1 MAEIGSTLREA
12 RMRAR
17 IDITE
22 VEARTKIRAKYLRAL
37 ENEEWEAL
45 PGPIYT
51 KSFLKTYG
59 DYLGLDSRMLVDDFK
74 RRYERPSDNEMRPIS
89 TLSPRERERAAKRA
103 ARGPLIPSWAIIA
116 AVLVVVV
123 VALYALGAGNKKP
136 TPSPTGL
143 RGATTI
149 HHRATTHPNRPAAP
163 PKPKTVKLELVPT
176 GQVYVC
182 LVDGTGRKLI
192 PGVIYNAGQAIP
204 AQTSSKLLLTL
215 GNAGVQMKVNGA
227 TVKVAPSPSS
237 IGYEFTP
244 GRTSVLPAAE
254 QPRCA

>member
-1 MAEIGSTLREA
+1 MADIGSTLREA

-37 ENEEWEAL
+37 ENEGWEAL

-59 DYLGLDSRMLVDDFK
+59 DYLGLDSRLLVDDFK

-89 TLSPRERERAAKRA
+89 TLSRERERAAKRA

-123 VALYALGAGNKKP
+123 VALYALGSSNKKP
-136 TPSPTGL
+136 APSPTGL
-143 RGATTI
+143 RGQTTTRHHATV
-149 HHRATTHPNRPAAP
+149 RPTRPPAP
-163 PKPKTVKLELVPT
+163 PKPTTVKLELVPT
-176 GQVYVC
+176 GKVYIC

-192 PGVIYNAGQAIP
+192 PGVIYNAGQTIP
-204 AQTSSKLLLTL
+204 AEASSKLLLTL
-215 GNAGVQMKVNGA
+215 GNAAVQMKVNGA
-227 TVKVAPSPSS
+227 SVKVAPSPTS

-244 GRTSVLPAAE
+244 TKTSVLPAAQ

>member
-1 MAEIGSTLREA
+1 
-12 RMRAR
+12 
-17 IDITE
+17 
-22 VEARTKIRAKYLRAL
+22 
-37 ENEEWEAL
+37 
-45 PGPIYT
+45 
-51 KSFLKTYG
+51 
-59 DYLGLDSRMLVDDFK
+59 
-74 RRYERPSDNEMRPIS
+74 MRPIS

-123 VALYALGAGNKKP
+123 VALYALGSSNKKP

-143 RGATTI
+143 RGQ
-149 HHRATTHPNRPAAP
+149 ATTHHHATARPTRPAAP

-192 PGVIYNAGQAIP
+192 PGVIYNVGQTIP
-204 AQTSSKLLLTL
+204 AETASKLLLTL
-215 GNAGVQMKVNGA
+215 GNAAVDMKVNGA
-227 TVKVAPSPSS
+227 SVKVAPSPTS

-244 GRTSVLPAAE
+244 TKTAMLAAAQ